1 MWKNTSKKAPIA
13 VFLGWILFL
22 SLFVTGVLLLLEPYS
37 VSYMENG
44 RLTVGYAIYAVI
56 GMLFSTPAPLVA
68 LYITLR
74 GAEKITVK
82 EYFRRIIHTEKPW
95 TAVWITGLFGIAAFV
110 FALCCGK
117 PNGAPWYMMP
127 LGFLI
132 MIPFVGVAE
141 ETGWRGFL
149 QPEMEKMFP
158 FPIATSITA
167 VIWCVWHLPI
177 WVMPSSNH
185 YGDSLIGF
193 AITIFVWSFIGAAIY
208 KATKSVLA
216 CAIYHSFINS
226 IGAVYDWNDLF
237 DAYPKTNA
245 MMLYFGIVFMAAVII
260 WVIYDRKE
268 KARIT

>member
-1 MWKNTSKKAPIA
+1 MSRG
-13 VFLGWILFL
+13 LGD
-22 SLFVTGVLLLLEPYS
+22 VYK
-37 VSYMENG
+37 
-44 RLTVGYAIYAVI
+44 R
-56 GMLFSTPAPLVA
+56 
-68 LYITLR
+68 
-74 GAEKITVK
+74 
-82 EYFRRIIHTEKPW
+82 
-95 TAVWITGLFGIAAFV
+95 
-110 FALCCGK
+110 
-117 PNGAPWYMMP
+117 
-127 LGFLI
+127 
-132 MIPFVGVAE
+132 
-141 ETGWRGFL
+141 
-149 QPEMEKMFP
+149 Q
-158 FPIATSITA
+158 
-167 VIWCVWHLPI
+167 VWHLPI

-245 MMLYFGIVFMAAVII
+245 MMLYFGIVFIAAVII

>member
-1 MWKNTSKKAPIA
+1 M
-13 VFLGWILFL
+13 

-37 VSYMENG
+37 VSYMKNG

-68 LYITLR
+68 LFITLR

-141 ETGWRGFL
+141 EPGWRGFL
-149 QPEMEKMFP
+149 
-158 FPIATSITA
+158 
-167 VIWCVWHLPI
+167 
-177 WVMPSSNH
+177 
-185 YGDSLIGF
+185 
-193 AITIFVWSFIGAAIY
+193 
-208 KATKSVLA
+208 
-216 CAIYHSFINS
+216 
-226 IGAVYDWNDLF
+226 
-237 DAYPKTNA
+237 
-245 MMLYFGIVFMAAVII
+245 
-260 WVIYDRKE
+260 
-268 KARIT
+268 